1 MVNGK
6 KLGDILLDE
15 DVLTKRQLN
24 EALAMQ
30 ETGDDRKIGEILV
43 HLGYL
48 TIDDMTEVM
57 MNNGPKTRW
66 EENQEQKETVS
77 LGDVQKLKVKSNELS
92 KDTKFSISIQTMISA
107 VVGIATLV
115 GFYYMM
121 MGEIQEAKEL
131 PKIDNI
137 YEEEYPSRH
146 PGYNWPSS
154 MEQYKTQV
162 GGLETAVSD
171 LEEQVERLEEEIVEL
186 KIEVAKKRDR
196 K

>member
-1 MVNGK
+1 MVSGK
-6 KLGDILLDE
+6 KLGDILLDG

-30 ETGDDRKIGEILV
+30 EAGDGRKIGEILV

-48 TIDDMTEVM
+48 TIDDLTEVM
-57 MNNGPKTRW
+57 MNNGPKTRL

-77 LGDVQKLKVKSNELS
+77 PGNVQEKVMSNELS

-107 VVGIATLV
+107 GVGIATLV

-162 GGLETAVSD
+162 GGLEAAVSD
-171 LEEQVERLEEEIVEL
+171 LEEQVEQLEEEIVEL
-186 KIEVAKKRDR
+186 KIELAKKKD

>member
-1 MVNGK
+1 MVNNGK
-6 KLGDILLDE
+6 KLGDILLEGDAI
-15 DVLTKRQLN
+15 TKRQLN
-24 EALAMQ
+24 KALAMQ
-30 ETGDDRKIGEILV
+30 ETGDGRKLGEILV
-43 HLGYL
+43 DLEYL

-57 MNNGPKTRW
+57 MDNGPQSRW
-66 EENQEQKETVS
+66 NEKAEE
-77 LGDVQKLKVKSNELS
+77 KVMPKELS
-92 KDTKFSISIQTMISA
+92 EDTKFTLSIRTMISA
-107 VVGIATLV
+107 GVGVATLV

-121 MGEIQEAKEL
+121 IGEIQEAKEL

-171 LEEQVERLEEEIVEL
+171 LEEQVEKLEEEIVDL
-186 KIEVAKKRDR
+186 KIELAKKRDR

>member
-6 KLGDILLDE
+6 KLGDILLDG

-24 EALAMQ
+24 KALAMQ
-30 ETGDDRKIGEILV
+30 ETGDNRKLGEILV
-43 HLGYL
+43 ELGYL

-57 MNNGPKTRW
+57 MNNGPKSRW
-66 EENQEQKETVS
+66 NEQEEVAKE
-77 LGDVQKLKVKSNELS
+77 KVMKKELS
-92 KDTKFSISIQTMISA
+92 EDTKFTLSIRTMISA
-107 VVGIATLV
+107 GVGIATLV

-121 MGEIQEAKEL
+121 IGEIQEAKEL

-137 YEEEYPSRH
+137 YEEEY

-171 LEEQVERLEEEIVEL
+171 LEEQVEKLEEEIVDL
-186 KIEVAKKRDR
+186 KIELAKKRDR

>member
-1 MVNGK
+1 MANGK

-48 TIDDMTEVM
+48 TIDDLTEVM

-77 LGDVQKLKVKSNELS
+77 LGNVQEKVMSNELS

-107 VVGIATLV
+107 GVGIATLV

-162 GGLETAVSD
+162 GGLEAAVSD
-171 LEEQVERLEEEIVEL
+171 LEEQVEHLEEEIVEL

>member
-1 MVNGK
+1 MANGK

-48 TIDDMTEVM
+48 TIDDLTEVM

-66 EENQEQKETVS
+66 QEDKVMAEE
-77 LGDVQKLKVKSNELS
+77 KVMSNELS

-107 VVGIATLV
+107 AVGIATLV

-162 GGLETAVSD
+162 GGLEAAVSD

>member
-1 MVNGK
+1 MANGK
-6 KLGDILLDE
+6 KLGDILLDG

-30 ETGDDRKIGEILV
+30 EAGDDRKIGEILV

-48 TIDDMTEVM
+48 TIDDLTEVM

-77 LGDVQKLKVKSNELS
+77 LGNVQEKVMSNELS

-107 VVGIATLV
+107 AVGIATLV

-121 MGEIQEAKEL
+121 MAEIQEAKEL

-162 GGLETAVSD
+162 GGLEAAVSD

>member
-1 MVNGK
+1 MVNRGK
-6 KLGDILLDE
+6 GL
-15 DVLTKRQLN
+15 
-24 EALAMQ
+24 
-30 ETGDDRKIGEILV
+30 
-43 HLGYL
+43 
-48 TIDDMTEVM
+48 
-57 MNNGPKTRW
+57 
-66 EENQEQKETVS
+66 
-77 LGDVQKLKVKSNELS
+77 SNELS

-107 VVGIATLV
+107 GVGIAALV

-121 MGEIQEAKEL
+121 MAEIQEAKEL

-162 GGLETAVSD
+162 GGLEIAVSD
-171 LEEQVERLEEEIVEL
+171 LEEQVEKLEEEIVEL
-186 KIEVAKKRDR
+186 KIELAKKKD

>member
-6 KLGDILLDE
+6 KLGDILLDG

-24 EALAMQ
+24 KALAMQ
-30 ETGDDRKIGEILV
+30 ETGDNRKLGEILV
-43 HLGYL
+43 DLGYL

-57 MNNGPKTRW
+57 MINGPKSRW
-66 EENQEQKETVS
+66 SEKEVT
-77 LGDVQKLKVKSNELS
+77 KEKVMKKELS
-92 KDTKFSISIQTMISA
+92 EDTKFTLSIRTMISA
-107 VVGIATLV
+107 GVGIATLV

-121 MGEIQEAKEL
+121 IGEIQEAKEL

-162 GGLETAVSD
+162 GGLEAAVSD
-171 LEEQVERLEEEIVEL
+171 LEEQVEKLEEEIVEL
-186 KIEVAKKRDR
+186 KVELAKKRDR

>member
-1 MVNGK
+1 MATKSSLVKIMVSGK
-6 KLGDILLDE
+6 KLGDILLDG

-24 EALAMQ
+24 KALAMQ
-30 ETGDDRKIGEILV
+30 ETGDDRKLGEILV
-43 HLGYL
+43 DLGYL

-57 MNNGPKTRW
+57 MNNGPKSRW
-66 EENQEQKETVS
+66 QEKEVTEE
-77 LGDVQKLKVKSNELS
+77 KVMPKELS
-92 KDTKFSISIQTMISA
+92 EDTKFSLSIRTMISA
-107 VVGIATLV
+107 GVGIATLV

-171 LEEQVERLEEEIVEL
+171 LEEQVEKLEEEIVDL
-186 KIEVAKKRDR
+186 KIELAKKRDR

>member
-1 MVNGK
+1 MANGK
-6 KLGDILLDE
+6 KLGDILLDG

-24 EALAMQ
+24 KALAMQ
-30 ETGDDRKIGEILV
+30 ETGDSRKIGEILV
-43 HLGYL
+43 DLGYL

-57 MNNGPKTRW
+57 MDNGPKSRW
-66 EENQEQKETVS
+66 EEKKETVS
-77 LGDVQKLKVKSNELS
+77 IGSVQEKVMSNELS

-107 VVGIATLV
+107 AVGIATLV

-121 MGEIQEAKEL
+121 IGEIQEAKEL

-154 MEQYKTQV
+154 MEQYKSQV
-162 GGLETAVSD
+162 GGLEAAVSD

-186 KIEVAKKRDR
+186 KIELANKRD
-196 K
+196 KK

>member
-1 MVNGK
+1 MANGK

-48 TIDDMTEVM
+48 TIDDLTEVM

-66 EENQEQKETVS
+66 QEDKVMAEE
-77 LGDVQKLKVKSNELS
+77 KVMSNELS

-107 VVGIATLV
+107 AVGIATLV

-121 MGEIQEAKEL
+121 MAEIQEAKEL

-162 GGLETAVSD
+162 GGLEAAVSD

>member
-48 TIDDMTEVM
+48 TIDDLTEVM

-77 LGDVQKLKVKSNELS
+77 LGNVQEKVMSNELS

-107 VVGIATLV
+107 GVGIATLV

-162 GGLETAVSD
+162 GGLEAAVSD

>member
-1 MVNGK
+1 MS
-6 KLGDILLDE
+6 
-15 DVLTKRQLN
+15 
-24 EALAMQ
+24 
-30 ETGDDRKIGEILV
+30 
-43 HLGYL
+43 
-48 TIDDMTEVM
+48 EVM
-57 MNNGPKTRW
+57 MNNGPKSRW
-66 EENQEQKETVS
+66 KDEEKE
-77 LGDVQKLKVKSNELS
+77 KVMPKELS
-92 KDTKFSISIQTMISA
+92 EDTKFTLSIRTMISA
-107 VVGIATLV
+107 GVGIATLV

-121 MGEIQEAKEL
+121 IGEIQEAKEL

-171 LEEQVERLEEEIVEL
+171 LEEQVEKLEEEIVDL
-186 KIEVAKKRDR
+186 KIELAKKRDR

>member
-1 MVNGK
+1 MVSGK
-6 KLGDILLDE
+6 KLGDILLE
-15 DVLTKRQLN
+15 GDVLTKRQLN
-24 EALAMQ
+24 KALAMQ
-30 ETGDDRKIGEILV
+30 ETGDDRKLGEILV
-43 HLGYL
+43 DLGYL

-57 MNNGPKTRW
+57 MNNGPKSRW
-66 EENQEQKETVS
+66 KDEEKE
-77 LGDVQKLKVKSNELS
+77 KVMPKELS
-92 KDTKFSISIQTMISA
+92 EDTKFSLSIRTMISA
-107 VVGIATLV
+107 GVGVATLV

-121 MGEIQEAKEL
+121 IGEIQEAKEL

-171 LEEQVERLEEEIVEL
+171 LEEQVEKLEEEIVDLRIEL
-186 KIEVAKKRDR
+186 AKKRDR

>member
-1 MVNGK
+1 MVSGK
-6 KLGDILLDE
+6 KLGDILLDG

-24 EALAMQ
+24 KALAMQ
-30 ETGDDRKIGEILV
+30 ETGDGRKLGEILV
-43 HLGYL
+43 DLGYL

-57 MNNGPKTRW
+57 MNNGPKSRW
-66 EENQEQKETVS
+66 KEKEVI
-77 LGDVQKLKVKSNELS
+77 KEKVMAKELS
-92 KDTKFSISIQTMISA
+92 EDTKFALSIRTMISA
-107 VVGIATLV
+107 GVGIATLV

-121 MGEIQEAKEL
+121 IGEIKEAKEL

-171 LEEQVERLEEEIVEL
+171 LEEQVEKLEEEIVDLRIEL
-186 KIEVAKKRDR
+186 AKKRDR

>member
-1 MVNGK
+1 MANGK
-6 KLGDILLDE
+6 KLGDILLDG

-24 EALAMQ
+24 KALAMQ
-30 ETGDDRKIGEILV
+30 ETGDSRKIGEILV
-43 HLGYL
+43 DLGYL

-57 MNNGPKTRW
+57 MDNGPKSRW
-66 EENQEQKETVS
+66 EEKKETVS
-77 LGDVQKLKVKSNELS
+77 IGSVQEKVMSNELS

-107 VVGIATLV
+107 AVGIATLV

-121 MGEIQEAKEL
+121 IGEIQEAKEL

-162 GGLETAVSD
+162 GGLEAAVSD
-171 LEEQVERLEEEIVEL
+171 LEEQVEKLEEEIVEL
-186 KIEVAKKRDR
+186 KVELAKKRDR

>member
-48 TIDDMTEVM
+48 TIDDLTEVM

-77 LGDVQKLKVKSNELS
+77 LGNVQEKVMSNELS

-107 VVGIATLV
+107 AVGIATLV

-121 MGEIQEAKEL
+121 MAEIQEAKEL

-162 GGLETAVSD
+162 GGLEAAVSD

>member
-1 MVNGK
+1 MGLNGAR
-6 KLGDILLDE
+6 LGELLLEE

-24 EALAMQ
+24 KALAMQ
-30 ETGDDRKIGEILV
+30 ASGDDRKLGEILV
-43 HLGYL
+43 DLGYL
-48 TIDDMTEVM
+48 TIDDLTEVM
-57 MNNGPKTRW
+57 MNNGPKSRW
-66 EENQEQKETVS
+66 QEKEVTEE
-77 LGDVQKLKVKSNELS
+77 KVMKKELS
-92 KDTKFSISIQTMISA
+92 EDTKFTLSIRTMISA
-107 VVGIATLV
+107 GVGIATLV

-121 MGEIQEAKEL
+121 MAEIQEAKEL

-154 MEQYKTQV
+154 MEQYKSQV
-162 GGLETAVSD
+162 GGLEVAVSD

-186 KIEVAKKRDR
+186 KIELAKKRD

>member
-1 MVNGK
+1 MVSNGK
-6 KLGDILLDE
+6 KLGDILLDG

-24 EALAMQ
+24 KALAMQ
-30 ETGDDRKIGEILV
+30 ETGDDRKLGEILV
-43 HLGYL
+43 DLGYL

-57 MNNGPKTRW
+57 MNNGPKSRW
-66 EENQEQKETVS
+66 QEKEVTEE
-77 LGDVQKLKVKSNELS
+77 KVMKKELS
-92 KDTKFSISIQTMISA
+92 EDTKFTLSIRTMISA
-107 VVGIATLV
+107 GVGIATLV

-121 MGEIQEAKEL
+121 IGEIQEAKEL

-137 YEEEYPSRH
+137 YEEEYPSKH

-162 GGLETAVSD
+162 GGLEAAVSD
-171 LEEQVERLEEEIVEL
+171 LEEQVEKLEDEIVEL
-186 KIEVAKKRDR
+186 KIEIAKKRDR

>member
-1 MVNGK
+1 MANGK

-48 TIDDMTEVM
+48 TIDDLTEVM

-77 LGDVQKLKVKSNELS
+77 LGNVQEKVMSNELS

-107 VVGIATLV
+107 GVGIATLV

-162 GGLETAVSD
+162 GGLEAAVSD
-171 LEEQVERLEEEIVEL
+171 LEEQVEQLEEEIVEL

>member
-1 MVNGK
+1 MVNNGK
-6 KLGDILLDE
+6 KLGDILLEGDAI
-15 DVLTKRQLN
+15 TKRQLN
-24 EALAMQ
+24 KALAMQ
-30 ETGDDRKIGEILV
+30 ETGDGRKLGEILV
-43 HLGYL
+43 DLEYL

-57 MNNGPKTRW
+57 MDNGPQSRW
-66 EENQEQKETVS
+66 NENAEE
-77 LGDVQKLKVKSNELS
+77 KVMPKELS
-92 KDTKFSISIQTMISA
+92 EDTKFSLSIRTMISA
-107 VVGIATLV
+107 GVGIATLV

-121 MGEIQEAKEL
+121 IGEIQEAKEL

-162 GGLETAVSD
+162 GGLEAAVSD
-171 LEEQVERLEEEIVEL
+171 LEEQVEKLEEEIVEL
-186 KIEVAKKRDR
+186 KVELAKKRDR

>member
-1 MVNGK
+1 MVSGK
-6 KLGDILLDE
+6 KLGDILLE
-15 DVLTKRQLN
+15 GDVLTKRQLN
-24 EALAMQ
+24 KALALQ
-30 ETGDDRKIGEILV
+30 ETGDNRKLGEILV
-43 HLGYL
+43 DLGYL

-57 MNNGPKTRW
+57 MNNGPKSRW
-66 EENQEQKETVS
+66 KEEEE
-77 LGDVQKLKVKSNELS
+77 KVMPKELS
-92 KDTKFSISIQTMISA
+92 EDTKFTLSIRTMISA
-107 VVGIATLV
+107 GVGVATLV

-121 MGEIQEAKEL
+121 IGEIQEAKEL

-171 LEEQVERLEEEIVEL
+171 LEEQIEKLEDEIVDL

>member
-1 MVNGK
+1 MVSGK
-6 KLGDILLDE
+6 KLGDILLDG

-24 EALAMQ
+24 KALAMQ
-30 ETGDDRKIGEILV
+30 ETGDDRKLGEILV
-43 HLGYL
+43 DLGYL

-57 MNNGPKTRW
+57 MNNGPKSRW
-66 EENQEQKETVS
+66 QEKEVTEE
-77 LGDVQKLKVKSNELS
+77 KVMPKELS
-92 KDTKFSISIQTMISA
+92 EDTKFSLSIRTMISA
-107 VVGIATLV
+107 GVGIATLV

-162 GGLETAVSD
+162 GGLEAAVSD
-171 LEEQVERLEEEIVEL
+171 LEEQVEKLEDEIVEL
-186 KIEVAKKRDR
+186 KIEIAKKRDR

>member
-1 MVNGK
+1 MANGK
-6 KLGDILLDE
+6 KLGDILLDG

-30 ETGDDRKIGEILV
+30 EAGDDRKIGEILV

-48 TIDDMTEVM
+48 TIDDLTEVM

-77 LGDVQKLKVKSNELS
+77 LGNVQEKVMSNELS

-107 VVGIATLV
+107 GVGIATLV

-162 GGLETAVSD
+162 GGLEAAVSD

>member
-1 MVNGK
+1 MVSGK
-6 KLGDILLDE
+6 KLGDILLDG

-24 EALAMQ
+24 KALAMQ
-30 ETGDDRKIGEILV
+30 ETGDDRKLGEILV
-43 HLGYL
+43 DLGYL

-57 MNNGPKTRW
+57 MNNGPKSRW
-66 EENQEQKETVS
+66 QENKEVTEE
-77 LGDVQKLKVKSNELS
+77 KVMSNELS

-107 VVGIATLV
+107 GVGIATLV

-121 MGEIQEAKEL
+121 MAEIQEAKEL

-154 MEQYKTQV
+154 MEQYKSQV
-162 GGLETAVSD
+162 GGLEVAVSD

-186 KIEVAKKRDR
+186 KIELANKRD
-196 K
+196 KK

>member
-1 MVNGK
+1 MVSGK
-6 KLGDILLDE
+6 KLGDILLE
-15 DVLTKRQLN
+15 GDVLTKRQLN
-24 EALAMQ
+24 KALAMQ
-30 ETGDDRKIGEILV
+30 ETGDDRKLGEILV
-43 HLGYL
+43 ELGYL

-57 MNNGPKTRW
+57 MNNGPKSRW
-66 EENQEQKETVS
+66 NEQEEVAKE
-77 LGDVQKLKVKSNELS
+77 KVMPKELS
-92 KDTKFSISIQTMISA
+92 EDTKFTLSIRTMISA
-107 VVGIATLV
+107 GVGVATLV

-121 MGEIQEAKEL
+121 IGEIQEAKEL

-162 GGLETAVSD
+162 GGLEAAVSD
-171 LEEQVERLEEEIVEL
+171 LEEQVEKLEEEIVDL
-186 KIEVAKKRDR
+186 KIELAKKRDR

>member
-1 MVNGK
+1 MANGK
-6 KLGDILLDE
+6 KLGDILLDG

-24 EALAMQ
+24 KALAMQ
-30 ETGDDRKIGEILV
+30 ETGDNRKLGEILV
-43 HLGYL
+43 ELGYL

-57 MNNGPKTRW
+57 MDNGPKSRW
-66 EENQEQKETVS
+66 EENKETVS
-77 LGDVQKLKVKSNELS
+77 IGKVQEKVMSNELS

-107 VVGIATLV
+107 AVGIATLV

-121 MGEIQEAKEL
+121 MAEIQEAKEL

-154 MEQYKTQV
+154 MEQYKSQV
-162 GGLETAVSD
+162 GGLEVAVSD

-186 KIEVAKKRDR
+186 KIELANKRD
-196 K
+196 KK

>member
-1 MVNGK
+1 MANGK
-6 KLGDILLDE
+6 KLGDILLDG

-24 EALAMQ
+24 KALAMQ
-30 ETGDDRKIGEILV
+30 ETGDSRKIGEILV
-43 HLGYL
+43 DLGYL

-57 MNNGPKTRW
+57 MDNGPKSRW
-66 EENQEQKETVS
+66 EEKKETVS
-77 LGDVQKLKVKSNELS
+77 IGSVQEKVMSNELS

-107 VVGIATLV
+107 AVGIATLV

-121 MGEIQEAKEL
+121 IGEIQEAKEL

-154 MEQYKTQV
+154 MEQYKSQV
-162 GGLETAVSD
+162 GGLEAAVSD
-171 LEEQVERLEEEIVEL
+171 LEEQVEKLEEEIVDL
-186 KIEVAKKRDR
+186 KIELANKRD
-196 K
+196 KK

>member
-1 MVNGK
+1 MANGK

-30 ETGDDRKIGEILV
+30 EAGDDRKIGEILV

-48 TIDDMTEVM
+48 TIDDLTEVM

-77 LGDVQKLKVKSNELS
+77 LGNVQEKVMSNELS

-107 VVGIATLV
+107 AVGIATLV

-162 GGLETAVSD
+162 GGLEAAVSD